1 MNTPHLSDFES
12 SKLNVLRA
20 RESEPAV
27 AKGKQREKRRYS
39 EIFTSNP
46 THQSLQNSSRTTGS
60 DDL

>member
-12 SKLNVLRA
+12 SKLNVLKVRG
-20 RESEPAV
+20 SKPAV
-27 AKGKQREKRRYS
+27 AAGKQGEKGWYG

-46 THQSLQNSSRTTGS
+46 THQSLQNSSQTTGS

>member
-1 MNTPHLSDFES
+1 MNTPDLPDFES

-20 RESEPAV
+20 RECKP
-27 AKGKQREKRRYS
+27 AKGKQGEKRWYS

-46 THQSLQNSSRTTGS
+46 THQSLQNSSRTTGC

>member
-12 SKLNVLRA
+12 SKLNVLKA
-20 RESEPAV
+20 RGSKPAV
-27 AKGKQREKRRYS
+27 AEGKQGDKGRRG

-46 THQSLQNSSRTTGS
+46 THQSLQNSSQTTGS